1 MLALWAEQRE
11 TYQFRIYPY
20 FCSCLVIADGHN
32 THDCFITET
41 PPLCPA
47 ELVYINFIVRCSF
60 VALLIK
66 STHLIIC
73 GLSVTTEKS
82 TSVVQFLVC
91 FAILFDIL

>member
-1 MLALWAEQRE
+1 MYVMGLEKL
-11 TYQFRIYPY
+11 F
-20 FCSCLVIADGHN
+20 FV
-32 THDCFITET
+32 
-41 PPLCPA
+41 CPA

-82 TSVVQFLVC
+82 TSGSAL
-91 FAILFDIL
+91 ILTSL